1 MAVEKDY
8 FRMKYFLTEPVLSYY
23 LSRVYTTFSHNSE
36 EFNIIKNLDIEKISQ
51 FIIQHLIDKGEIRD
65 KYDLT
70 DDYYQNIH
78 FIKDSMDLVKK
89 EYRPTNIVI
98 IDNHTF
104 SCLSKST
111 QAIVKKFF
119 LTIDPFFP
127 SMTNYEELDKEKKF
141 NIYNE
146 IKLWVDDE

>member
-1 MAVEKDY
+1 M
-8 FRMKYFLTEPVLSYY
+8 
-23 LSRVYTTFSHNSE
+23 
-36 EFNIIKNLDIEKISQ
+36 
-51 FIIQHLIDKGEIRD
+51 
-65 KYDLT
+65 
-70 DDYYQNIH
+70 
-78 FIKDSMDLVKK
+78 
-89 EYRPTNIVI
+89 I

-104 SCLSKST
+104 SCLSRST